1 MSGTDV
7 LMPEGVHHYD
17 ESSEMPENIQKFVMS
32 IKVWIEP
39 RNWQVNRYWH
49 QRYDIWSRYDEGI
62 WMTDDVWFGV
72 TPEPIAKYFFLSPS
86 QHSVY

>member
-32 IKVWIEP
+32 IKV
-39 RNWQVNRYWH
+39 
-49 QRYDIWSRYDEGI
+49 
-62 WMTDDVWFGV
+62 
-72 TPEPIAKYFFLSPS
+72 
-86 QHSVY
+86 

>member
-1 MSGTDV
+1 MAAKQE

-17 ESSEMPENIQKFVMS
+17 ESSEMPEQIQKCDS
-32 IKVWIEP
+32 SNLIPTQKILTKYH
-39 RNWQVNRYWH
+39 RYWH

-72 TPEPIAKYFFLSPS
+72 TPEPIAK
-86 QHSVY
+86 